1 MIKRTDTENGWYI
14 LDSARGE
21 INALTDYLEAN
32 SSNAEATAANIA
44 DFLSN
49 GIKVRGGS
57 TYYGFNASG
66 GTYIYAAFAENPFK
80 TARAR

>member
-32 SSNAEATAANIA
+32 SSNAEATASKYRR
-44 DFLSN
+44 LL
-49 GIKVRGGS
+49 IKRHQGKRWF
-57 TYYGFNASG
+57 YLLR
-66 GTYIYAAFAENPFK
+66 I
-80 TARAR
+80 